1 MGSIVSKYMED
12 VISKVEGHAALVE
25 KAAAEL
31 RKLIEEVRAADVG
44 EAEKS
49 YNIINDLEH
58 KADDIKRELI
68 EELRVSFIHPD
79 DREGL
84 LRFIVKI
91 DEIIGM
97 IKASAKKLLVVSIAK
112 LSMPSRYY
120 DLMAEVAVHSE
131 NSVKLL
137 RELIKYMATEP
148 RRALGYIEG
157 IEQEE
162 KAVDE
167 IRLKVYEELFVECA
181 EEVKPHCI
189 FVPSLIDDL
198 EEITDKCE
206 ESVEVYRSF
215 VITR

>member
-1 MGSIVSKYMED
+1 MGSIVSRYMED
-12 VISKVEGHAALVE
+12 VISKIESHASLVE
-25 KAAAEL
+25 RAAAEL
-31 RKLIEEVRAADVG
+31 RKLIEEVRAGDVRK
-44 EAEKS
+44 AEES
-49 YNIINDLEH
+49 YNVINDLEH
-58 KADDIKRELI
+58 EADKIKRGLI

-79 DREGL
+79 DREGF

-91 DEIIGM
+91 DEVIGM

-112 LSMPSRYY
+112 LAIPAKYY
-120 DLMAEVAVHSE
+120 DLMAEVAAHSE
-131 NSVKLL
+131 SSVKLL
-137 RELIKYMATEP
+137 RELIKHMASEP
-148 RRALGYIEG
+148 RKALGYIEG

-167 IRLKVYEELFVECA
+167 IRLKAYEDLFVECA